1 MVVHTKEGERLYR
14 ISPWAKYVTREEKSV
29 IYDWVHWDPAL
40 PYIVSYHCNGFLF
53 EVLILYLF
61 KHVICNSSALQCLNK
76 RLDMLYLLYV
86 LSSCILTAS
95 RKLPTMFKQKSLIL
109 FKVTVCFIWSLFLL
123 GESQRVRKEFGK
135 RDCLNITQH
144 VPETTY
150 CVLNN
155 RWKSVRSNLCENW
168 I

>member
-1 MVVHTKEGERLYR
+1 MSKETTRHVVFVVCFVQLHTYSIPKV
-14 ISPWAKYVTREEKSV
+14 ANN
-29 IYDWVHWDPAL
+29 A
-40 PYIVSYHCNGFLF
+40 
-53 EVLILYLF
+53 
-61 KHVICNSSALQCLNK
+61 
-76 RLDMLYLLYV
+76 
-86 LSSCILTAS
+86 
-95 RKLPTMFKQKSLIL
+95 QKSLIL